1 MRHGGTLMSDVT
13 LSLAVPMCVSHSV
26 GTKRVSCGPSY
37 GWLMVQKRNGPTS
50 GQKGEK
56 ALGHFFPRDLG
67 VQETPLPAKGAN
79 LNVVVANSG

>member
-1 MRHGGTLMSDVT
+1 MRLGGTLMSDVT

-37 GWLMVQKRNGPTS
+37 GRLMVQRNGPTS

-79 LNVVVANSG
+79 LNMVVANSG